1 MPEPSHP
8 LQSKS
13 AQAAGWIAIIG
24 ALISC
29 VGDTLLLYHP
39 HGGYLDGDYAFLAEI
54 GYQRQI
60 WGHYLGILCIPLE
73 AGGIYLIYL
82 ALQKTSRKLAL
93 GAGLT
98 GLYLM
103 FCGVAYHGTVYPL
116 ADAVRTGPDA
126 VEAIKWFS
134 EPLGLMFAGTFM
146 LLMLFLAVMILQGKT
161 HLSRWTA
168 LASPVV
174 TYPVW
179 TLLMFVVPPVGNFL
193 SPMGFNLSMA
203 VFFAA
208 ILVDARGTDW
218 GQG

>member
-1 MPEPSHP
+1 MPDASP
-8 LQSKS
+8 LLTKM
-13 AQAAGWIAIIG
+13 ARLAGWIAIVG

-39 HGGYLDGDYAFLAEI
+39 NGGYLDGDYAFLAEI
-54 GYQRQI
+54 GPQRQI

-73 AGGIYLIYL
+73 AGGIYLIFL
-82 ALQKTSRKLAL
+82 VLQKAGPKLAR
-93 GAGLT
+93 GAGII

-116 ADAVRTGPDA
+116 ADAVRTGPEA

-134 EPLGLMFAGTFM
+134 EPLGLIFAGAFM
-146 LLMLFLAVMILQGKT
+146 LLMLGLAVMIVQGKT

-168 LASPVV
+168 LASPIV

-179 TLLMFVVPPVGNFL
+179 TLLMFVIPPVGNFL

-203 VFFAA
+203 IFFGVMLLDLGRKPMATA
-208 ILVDARGTDW
+208 
-218 GQG
+218 